1 VTLISTVDNRALLFP
16 RRNGNEATVTSTLIR
31 FEPSRV
37 SRKVTKDLRGEIKA
51 TCNLKERKKEPAT
64 RKQEDLLGTSN
75 EREMT
80 RARAR
85 ERGDESSFYRKL
97 RFIKIAAG
105 LVVLPVSSPARRI
118 ISSPEFAA
126 VRT

>member
-85 ERGDESSFYRKL
+85 ER
-97 RFIKIAAG
+97 
-105 LVVLPVSSPARRI
+105 RR
-118 ISSPEFAA
+118 E
-126 VRT
+126 